1 MKCKICQSENTR
13 IEYDGVIRD
22 GGLGKYTRNK
32 VKMYRCCACGV
43 IWHEPVHDNET
54 YYESSEYRIQL
65 EGTTEEQDFY
75 RLHDSENYNKFTYT
89 GTTIFRNKN
98 IADIGC
104 GCGSFLDFLAGV
116 VKNVIAIEP
125 SEIYRKVMKDKG
137 FHTFAYAKDAKS
149 SWNEKID
156 VVTSFDVIEHVD
168 DPNAFVRDVYE
179 LLAPRGIG
187 IIGTP
192 TDAPFM
198 REMIGD
204 PFERTQLFSTQHLW
218 VLSEDNLKIMAKKAG
233 FKSFNVRYF
242 QRYGI
247 KNFLGWMK
255 EKKPNSTIVSSSIS
269 STIDMAWKSHLEN
282 RKMSDYIVL
291 YVTK

>member
-1 MKCKICQSENTR
+1 MTLIISSYVIPICKRFIRCGMAISCMYGQRVRHARPGAAKGRNPNATTPRVMNATENNR
-13 IEYDGVIRD
+13 INIKFFFFMIHLFLFPCLSNTKHLLLSLFNSLLPD
-22 GGLGKYTRNK
+22 
-32 VKMYRCCACGV
+32 
-43 IWHEPVHDNET
+43 
-54 YYESSEYRIQL
+54 
-65 EGTTEEQDFY
+65 DF
-75 RLHDSENYNKFTYT
+75 R
-89 GTTIFRNKN
+89 
-98 IADIGC
+98 
-104 GCGSFLDFLAGV
+104 
-116 VKNVIAIEP
+116 
-125 SEIYRKVMKDKG
+125 
-137 FHTFAYAKDAKS
+137 
-149 SWNEKID
+149 NEKID

-198 REMIGD
+198 REMIGE

-218 VLSEDNLKIMAKKAG
+218 VLSEDNLKIMSKKAG